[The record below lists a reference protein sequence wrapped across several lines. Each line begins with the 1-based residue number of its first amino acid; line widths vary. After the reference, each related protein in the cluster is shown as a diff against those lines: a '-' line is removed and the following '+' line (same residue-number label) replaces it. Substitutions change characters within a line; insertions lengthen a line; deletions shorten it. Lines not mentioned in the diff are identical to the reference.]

1 MSFWRHEEIYRSDVG
16 LGEARNGNGCRRSPH
31 SSAAMSFQSAI
42 PQQVALQQC
51 LPLLHRLQT
60 ILNNQCCRTMILQR
74 TATTPLTPC
83 LSSRVHSTSTLSFLC
98 GLREIFG
105 PPHLADFGFA
115 FPAGPVLFVKFHEA
129 DRRVDGLLLCLE
141 LKLGIATDDFLGFGE
156 RPVGHGHLSSRKP
169 DAGAQRGW
177 PESAASNHV
186 AGFGRVFAE
195 LRHGIHQRLGWGA
208 GPLGGLDYHHESH
221 IQISFISFGL
231 GAWLPAVSRPAEPG
245 LGLCLYYYLDVE

>member
-83 LSSRVHSTSTLSFLC
+83 LSSRVHSKLPASH
-98 GLREIFG
+98 RNVVIEIFG
-105 PPHLADFGFA
+105 RQGAKVAYQESL
-115 FPAGPVLFVKFHEA
+115 K
-129 DRRVDGLLLCLE
+129 RQTTVDPMLDLLTS
-141 LKLGIATDDFLGFGE
+141 GYRTSRIPFNTTRGE
-156 RPVGHGHLSSRKP
+156 CC
-169 DAGAQRGW
+169 
-177 PESAASNHV
+177 EM
-186 AGFGRVFAE
+186 
-195 LRHGIHQRLGWGA
+195 
-208 GPLGGLDYHHESH
+208 DY
-221 IQISFISFGL
+221 G
-231 GAWLPAVSRPAEPG
+231 
-245 LGLCLYYYLDVE
+245 Y

>member
-83 LSSRVHSTSTLSFLC
+83 LSSRVHSKLPASH
-98 GLREIFG
+98 RNVVIEIFG
-105 PPHLADFGFA
+105 RQGAKVAYQESLKRQTTVDPMLDLLTSGYRTSRIPFNTTRG
-115 FPAGPVLFVKFHEA
+115 GVL
-129 DRRVDGLLLCLE
+129 
-141 LKLGIATDDFLGFGE
+141 
-156 RPVGHGHLSSRKP
+156 
-169 DAGAQRGW
+169 
-177 PESAASNHV
+177 
-186 AGFGRVFAE
+186 
-195 LRHGIHQRLGWGA
+195 
-208 GPLGGLDYHHESH
+208 
-221 IQISFISFGL
+221 
-231 GAWLPAVSRPAEPG
+231 
-245 LGLCLYYYLDVE
+245 

>member
-83 LSSRVHSTSTLSFLC
+83 LSSRVHSTKITSYCPLALKSIKNAQLLSL
-98 GLREIFG
+98 
-105 PPHLADFGFA
+105 
-115 FPAGPVLFVKFHEA
+115 LF
-129 DRRVDGLLLCLE
+129 
-141 LKLGIATDDFLGFGE
+141 
-156 RPVGHGHLSSRKP
+156 SSMCT
-169 DAGAQRGW
+169 
-177 PESAASNHV
+177 S
-186 AGFGRVFAE
+186 
-195 LRHGIHQRLGWGA
+195 IHR
-208 GPLGGLDYHHESH
+208 SMR
-221 IQISFISFGL
+221 IN
-231 GAWLPAVSRPAEPG
+231 
-245 LGLCLYYYLDVE
+245 

>member
-83 LSSRVHSTSTLSFLC
+83 LSSRVHSTS
-98 GLREIFG
+98 
-105 PPHLADFGFA
+105 PPNSKGEVIYASPHWRRYTAHSPSRA
-115 FPAGPVLFVKFHEA
+115 YCVQVMPAG
-129 DRRVDGLLLCLE
+129 
-141 LKLGIATDDFLGFGE
+141 
-156 RPVGHGHLSSRKP
+156 
-169 DAGAQRGW
+169 
-177 PESAASNHV
+177 
-186 AGFGRVFAE
+186 
-195 LRHGIHQRLGWGA
+195 
-208 GPLGGLDYHHESH
+208 
-221 IQISFISFGL
+221 
-231 GAWLPAVSRPAEPG
+231 
-245 LGLCLYYYLDVE
+245 

>member
-83 LSSRVHSTSTLSFLC
+83 LSSRVHSTNAVPS
-98 GLREIFG
+98 
-105 PPHLADFGFA
+105 PAPHLGWNRKTGQASLLMQV
-115 FPAGPVLFVKFHEA
+115 GPNVSIKVEPNQVVKRNIHVV
-129 DRRVDGLLLCLE
+129 R
-141 LKLGIATDDFLGFGE
+141 GILWNCDT
-156 RPVGHGHLSSRKP
+156 
-169 DAGAQRGW
+169 
-177 PESAASNHV
+177 
-186 AGFGRVFAE
+186 
-195 LRHGIHQRLGWGA
+195 
-208 GPLGGLDYHHESH
+208 
-221 IQISFISFGL
+221 
-231 GAWLPAVSRPAEPG
+231 
-245 LGLCLYYYLDVE
+245 

>member
-83 LSSRVHSTSTLSFLC
+83 LSSRVHS
-98 GLREIFG
+98 IFHPVVFS
-105 PPHLADFGFA
+105 PPQTI
-115 FPAGPVLFVKFHEA
+115 
-129 DRRVDGLLLCLE
+129 DGHVY
-141 LKLGIATDDFLGFGE
+141 TDGKML
-156 RPVGHGHLSSRKP
+156 PP
-169 DAGAQRGW
+169 
-177 PESAASNHV
+177 PCSAAS
-186 AGFGRVFAE
+186 
-195 LRHGIHQRLGWGA
+195 Q
-208 GPLGGLDYHHESH
+208 
-221 IQISFISFGL
+221 
-231 GAWLPAVSRPAEPG
+231 
-245 LGLCLYYYLDVE
+245 

>member
-83 LSSRVHSTSTLSFLC
+83 LSSRVHSTPASSLAHRC
-98 GLREIFG
+98 RGLQFAEHHPLTAIVNRNFSG
-105 PPHLADFGFA
+105 FVFPHPHAT
-115 FPAGPVLFVKFHEA
+115 PSRCPVLTLPFQ
-129 DRRVDGLLLCLE
+129 L
-141 LKLGIATDDFLGFGE
+141 
-156 RPVGHGHLSSRKP
+156 
-169 DAGAQRGW
+169 QR
-177 PESAASNHV
+177 
-186 AGFGRVFAE
+186 
-195 LRHGIHQRLGWGA
+195 
-208 GPLGGLDYHHESH
+208 
-221 IQISFISFGL
+221 
-231 GAWLPAVSRPAEPG
+231 
-245 LGLCLYYYLDVE
+245 

>member
-83 LSSRVHSTSTLSFLC
+83 LSSRVHSTSLLPLSN
-98 GLREIFG
+98 
-105 PPHLADFGFA
+105 PVFA
-115 FPAGPVLFVKFHEA
+115 LTGYWICAKNCHTCARLLS
-129 DRRVDGLLLCLE
+129 DRSIASLLL
-141 LKLGIATDDFLGFGE
+141 IA
-156 RPVGHGHLSSRKP
+156 R
-169 DAGAQRGW
+169 
-177 PESAASNHV
+177 
-186 AGFGRVFAE
+186 
-195 LRHGIHQRLGWGA
+195 
-208 GPLGGLDYHHESH
+208 
-221 IQISFISFGL
+221 
-231 GAWLPAVSRPAEPG
+231 
-245 LGLCLYYYLDVE
+245 